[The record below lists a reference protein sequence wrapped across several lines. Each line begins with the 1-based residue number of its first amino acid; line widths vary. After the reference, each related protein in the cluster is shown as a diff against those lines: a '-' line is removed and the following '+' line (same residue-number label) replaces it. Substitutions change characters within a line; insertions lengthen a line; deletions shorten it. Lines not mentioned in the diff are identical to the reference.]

1 MKLAAPAKTR
11 GIESG
16 PAAARKP
23 RFAMSQAII
32 DPEEVR
38 RFAAELKRFNGDLRE
53 RTASLMARFTALGD
67 TWQDQEQEKFSA
79 EFIQLMKT
87 LKSFL
92 ELSDRH
98 TPYLLRKAER
108 IQQYLDQR

>member
-1 MKLAAPAKTR
+1 
-11 GIESG
+11 
-16 PAAARKP
+16 
-23 RFAMSQAII
+23 MSQAII

-67 TWQDQEQEKFSA
+67 TWQDQEQEKFSGA
-79 EFIQLMKT
+79 FVHLMKT

-92 ELSDRH
+92 ELSERH

>member
-1 MKLAAPAKTR
+1 M
-11 GIESG
+11 
-16 PAAARKP
+16 
-23 RFAMSQAII
+23 

-38 RFAAELKRFNGDLRE
+38 RFAAELKRFNTDMQAR
-53 RTASLMARFTALGD
+53 ASSLQARFAALGD
-67 TWQDQEQEKFSA
+67 TWQDQEQEKFAA
-79 EFIQLMKT
+79 EFTQLMKT

-98 TPYLLRKAER
+98 TPYLMRKAER